1 LKGYVSMKKK
11 RLLAYFI
18 MIISLVISVK
28 LVKDIYKLWHVE
40 DRLLEANK
48 ELLEVKEVQLELKQQ
63 LGKTENDQWW
73 EGQVRDKLM
82 MARSNEKIAI
92 IPEEV
97 LNRED
102 GDKVRREIIEKDKA
116 VWEKWRD
123 LFIY

>member
-1 LKGYVSMKKK
+1 MKKK

>member
-1 LKGYVSMKKK
+1 MKGYVSMKKK

>member
-1 LKGYVSMKKK
+1 M
-11 RLLAYFI
+11 
-18 MIISLVISVK
+18 K
-28 LVKDIYKLWHVE
+28 LVKDIYKLWHIE

-48 ELLEVKEVQLELKQQ
+48 ELLGVKEVQLELKQQ

-97 LNRED
+97 LNAKGID
-102 GDKVRREIIEKDKA
+102 EIKEESMEEDKA
-116 VWEKWRD
+116 IWEKWRD
-123 LFIY
+123 LLIY